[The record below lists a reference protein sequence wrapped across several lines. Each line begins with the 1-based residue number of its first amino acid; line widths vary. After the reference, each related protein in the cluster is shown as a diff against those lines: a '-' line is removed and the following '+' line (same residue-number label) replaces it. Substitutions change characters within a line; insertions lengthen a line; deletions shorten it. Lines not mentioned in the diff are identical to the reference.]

1 MMVFIHELPNLQ
13 SFNLFDIKYLT
24 TRKNW
29 PSMFTRC
36 CFFIS
41 TNLCL
46 DLSFISRPL
55 LFLVI
60 RLMFQTHHIK
70 IYHSTWQSHC
80 HRFTKAFIVAV
91 HLTSANDLRVFLSW
105 PPMRMSTTYRH
116 ASFFQSAEAFLP
128 LKSHLIGIMAML

>member
-1 MMVFIHELPNLQ
+1 MMVFIHELPNLK

-55 LFLVI
+55 LLLVI

-70 IYHSTWQSHC
+70 IYHSTWQFHC
-80 HRFTKAFIVAV
+80 PGPFSKAFIVAV
-91 HLTSANDLRVFLSW
+91 HLTLANDLRFFLSW
-105 PPMRMSTTYRH
+105 TPMKLSTTYRH
-116 ASFFQSAEAFLP
+116 ASLFR
-128 LKSHLIGIMAML
+128 IC

>member
-80 HRFTKAFIVAV
+80 HRFKKSV
-91 HLTSANDLRVFLSW
+91 HSSCPFDLGERRLCLLVLDSDEDVDYLQ
-105 PPMRMSTTYRH
+105 TVRH
-116 ASFFQSAEAFLP
+116 ASFLIPNLLKP
-128 LKSHLIGIMAML
+128 LCR